1 MLEAERLGYNSVWSG
16 EAYGT
21 DAVTPTAWI
30 LARTTRIRAGT
41 GIMQM
46 QARTPACTA
55 MTALTLQA
63 LSNNRFLLGIG
74 ASGPQVVEG
83 WHGVPFG
90 KPMARTRE
98 YIEILRKILKREA
111 ALQHDGELYQ
121 IPYRGAGATGLGKP
135 LKSILHGDPNMP
147 IYAASITPI
156 GLRTAGE
163 VADGVLPI
171 FMSPEKT
178 KMVTEPLLAGIA
190 KGPAGRSLADFD
202 VAPYVRIAMGNDLQA
217 CREALKPELA
227 LYIGGMGARTKNF
240 YNDFTKHLGYEEA
253 AVKIQDAFLSGK
265 RAEAIAAVPD
275 TLVDEVSL
283 VGSPDRIKD
292 RLQAWKEAGTEER
305 GRLDAAER
313 RDGRTRCASSP
324 KRCSEARACRTF
336 LSDFFHEFGTLH
348 VVLDPVGVIA
358 AAPCRSAAASSG
370 ADQHLVGFYAVSIT
384 YFILLFFDRRRPAP
398 AHGAQHADAG
408 VPARGLS
415 HAPFCCIYTTC
426 ITSLTTAGLAAL
438 SRQRERDYPCWRGR
452 PTSRYCPAGS

>member
-1 MLEAERLGYNSVWSG
+1 MRLGMLLRYHGDHLALNEVLEAERLGYTSVWSG

-30 LARTTRIRAGT
+30 LARTTRIKAGV

-111 ALQHDGELYQ
+111 PLQHDGELYQ
-121 IPYRGAGATGLGKP
+121 IPYKGPGATGLGKP

-156 GLRTAGE
+156 GLKVAGE

-171 FMSPEKT
+171 FMSPEKAGLVT
-178 KMVTEPLLAGIA
+178 KPAAGRHRPRA
-190 KGPAGRSLADFD
+190 GRPHPRRFRRGALRPHQHGSRPAGLPRCAEARARALHRRHGCPDEELLQRLRQAAWATRPPPRRSRT
-202 VAPYVRIAMGNDLQA
+202 PSS
-217 CREALKPELA
+217 
-227 LYIGGMGARTKNF
+227 GGR
-240 YNDFTKHLGYEEA
+240 
-253 AVKIQDAFLSGK
+253 

-275 TLVDEVSL
+275 ALVDEISL
-283 VGSPDRIKD
+283 VGSPERIKD
-292 RLQAWKEAGTEER
+292 RLQAWKEAGTRHEVGSMLLSGVTVESLR
-305 GRLDAAER
+305 VVAE
-313 RDGRTRCASSP
+313 A
-324 KRCSEARACRTF
+324 
-336 LSDFFHEFGTLH
+336 
-348 VVLDPVGVIA
+348 VL
-358 AAPCRSAAASSG
+358 
-370 ADQHLVGFYAVSIT
+370 
-384 YFILLFFDRRRPAP
+384 
-398 AHGAQHADAG
+398 
-408 VPARGLS
+408 
-415 HAPFCCIYTTC
+415 
-426 ITSLTTAGLAAL
+426 
-438 SRQRERDYPCWRGR
+438 
-452 PTSRYCPAGS
+452 

>member
-1 MLEAERLGYNSVWSG
+1 MRLGMLLRYSGAPNSLAMAEVLEAERLGYNSVWSG

-30 LARTTRIRAGT
+30 LARTMRIRAGT

-46 QARTPACTA
+46 SARTPACTA

-111 ALQHDGELYQ
+111 PLVHDGELYQ
-121 IPYRGAGATGLGKP
+121 IPYTGAGATGLGKP
-135 LKSILHGDPNMP
+135 LKSILHGDPSMP

-178 KMVTEPLLAGIA
+178 RLVTEPVLEGIA
-190 KGPAGRSLADFD
+190 RRPGGRGLADFD
-202 VAPYVRIAMGNDLQA
+202 IAPYVRICMGPDLQA
-217 CREALKPELA
+217 CRDALKPELA

-240 YNDFTKHLGYEEA
+240 YNTFTRRLGYEDA
-253 AVKIQDAFLSGK
+253 AAKIQEAYLSG
-265 RAEAIAAVPD
+265 RRGEAIAAVPD
-275 TLVDEVSL
+275 SLVDETSL
-283 VGSPDRIKD
+283 VGSAARIKD
-292 RLQAWKEAGTEER
+292 RLQAWREAGKEHAVGSMLLSGVTVESLR
-305 GRLDAAER
+305 VVAE
-313 RDGRTRCASSP
+313 A
-324 KRCSEARACRTF
+324 
-336 LSDFFHEFGTLH
+336 
-348 VVLDPVGVIA
+348 VL
-358 AAPCRSAAASSG
+358 
-370 ADQHLVGFYAVSIT
+370 
-384 YFILLFFDRRRPAP
+384 
-398 AHGAQHADAG
+398 
-408 VPARGLS
+408 
-415 HAPFCCIYTTC
+415 
-426 ITSLTTAGLAAL
+426 
-438 SRQRERDYPCWRGR
+438 
-452 PTSRYCPAGS
+452 

>member
-1 MLEAERLGYNSVWSG
+1 MLLRYHGHDLALSEVLEAERLGYDSVWSG

-111 ALQHDGELYQ
+111 ALQHQGELYQ
-121 IPYRGAGATGLGKP
+121 IPYTGPGATGLGKP
-135 LKSILHGDPNMP
+135 LKSILHGDPTMP

-163 VADGVLPI
+163 IADGVLPI

-178 KMVTEPLLAGIA
+178 KMVTDPLRAGIAQGIA
-190 KGPAGRSLADFD
+190 KGRPGRTLADFD
-202 VAPYVRIAMGNDLQA
+202 VAPYVRVAMGPDLQG
-217 CREALKPELA
+217 CRDALKPELA
-227 LYIGGMGARTKNF
+227 LYIGGMGARSKNF
-240 YNDFTKHLGYEEA
+240 YNDVTKQLGYEDA
-253 AVKIQDAFLSGK
+253 AVKIQDAFLDGR

-275 TLVDEVSL
+275 ALVDEVSL
-283 VGSPDRIKD
+283 VGSEQRIKD
-292 RLQAWKEAGTEER
+292 RLEAWK
-305 GRLDAAER
+305 AA
-313 RDGRTRCASSP
+313 GRT
-324 KRCSEARACRTF
+324 
-336 LSDFFHEFGTLH
+336 HE
-348 VVLDPVGVIA
+348 VG
-358 AAPCRSAAASSG
+358 SMLLSG
-370 ADQHLVGFYAVSIT
+370 ATVESLRVVAEAV
-384 YFILLFFDRRRPAP
+384 F
-398 AHGAQHADAG
+398 
-408 VPARGLS
+408 
-415 HAPFCCIYTTC
+415 
-426 ITSLTTAGLAAL
+426 
-438 SRQRERDYPCWRGR
+438 
-452 PTSRYCPAGS
+452 

>member
-1 MLEAERLGYNSVWSG
+1 MRLGMLLRYHGHDLALAEVLEAERLGYDSVWSG

-111 ALQHDGELYQ
+111 ALQHQGELYQ
-121 IPYRGAGATGLGKP
+121 IPYTGPGATGLGKP
-135 LKSILHGDPNMP
+135 LKSILHGDPGMP

-178 KMVTEPLLAGIA
+178 KMVTDPLRAGIA
-190 KGPAGRSLADFD
+190 KGRPGRTLADFD
-202 VAPYVRIAMGNDLQA
+202 VAPYVRIAMGPDLQA
-217 CREALKPELA
+217 CRDALKPELA
-227 LYIGGMGARTKNF
+227 LYIGGMGARSKNF
-240 YNDFTKHLGYEEA
+240 YNDVTRQLGYEDA
-253 AVKIQDAFLSGK
+253 AVKIQDAFLGGR

-275 TLVDEVSL
+275 ALVDEVSL
-283 VGSPDRIKD
+283 VGSPERIKD
-292 RLQAWKEAGTEER
+292 RLQAWKEAGKSHEV
-305 GRLDAAER
+305 GSML
-313 RDGRTRCASSP
+313 
-324 KRCSEARACRTF
+324 
-336 LSDFFHEFGTLH
+336 LSDATVESLR
-348 VVLDPVGVIA
+348 VVA
-358 AAPCRSAAASSG
+358 E
-370 ADQHLVGFYAVSIT
+370 AV
-384 YFILLFFDRRRPAP
+384 L
-398 AHGAQHADAG
+398 
-408 VPARGLS
+408 
-415 HAPFCCIYTTC
+415 
-426 ITSLTTAGLAAL
+426 
-438 SRQRERDYPCWRGR
+438 
-452 PTSRYCPAGS
+452 

>member
-1 MLEAERLGYNSVWSG
+1 MRLGMLLRYHGHDLALAEVLEAERLGYDSVWSG

-111 ALQHDGELYQ
+111 ALQHQGELYQ
-121 IPYRGAGATGLGKP
+121 IPYTGPGATGLGKA

-178 KMVTEPLLAGIA
+178 KMVTDPLRAGIAQGIA
-190 KGPAGRSLADFD
+190 KGRAGRTLADFD
-202 VAPYVRIAMGNDLQA
+202 VAPYVRVAMGPDLQA
-217 CREALKPELA
+217 CRDTLKPELA
-227 LYIGGMGARTKNF
+227 LYIGGMGARSKNF
-240 YNDFTKHLGYEEA
+240 YNDVTRQLGYEEA
-253 AVKIQDAFLSGK
+253 AVKIQDAFLGGR
-265 RAEAIAAVPD
+265 RAEAMAAVPD
-275 TLVDEVSL
+275 ALVDEVSL
-283 VGSPDRIKD
+283 VGSPERIKD
-292 RLQAWKEAGTEER
+292 RLQAWK
-305 GRLDAAER
+305 AA
-313 RDGRTRCASSP
+313 GRT
-324 KRCSEARACRTF
+324 
-336 LSDFFHEFGTLH
+336 HE
-348 VVLDPVGVIA
+348 V
-358 AAPCRSAAASSG
+358 RSMLLSG
-370 ADQHLVGFYAVSIT
+370 ANVEALRVVAEAV
-384 YFILLFFDRRRPAP
+384 L
-398 AHGAQHADAG
+398 
-408 VPARGLS
+408 
-415 HAPFCCIYTTC
+415 
-426 ITSLTTAGLAAL
+426 
-438 SRQRERDYPCWRGR
+438 
-452 PTSRYCPAGS
+452 